1 MERVA
6 SRALTARAGLLGS
19 HILGQVVYR
28 PSATQVATE
37 PLRINKFAAK
47 LAALKRPTRCLSST
61 ADLPERVQQAA
72 ILPAKRD
79 HRIIEQM
86 TPMPSGYPRLHGSRR
101 PSTTECTLRAT
112 SGGTSLN
119 GGETEYE

>member
-19 HILGQVVYR
+19 QSLVKLCIA

-37 PLRINKFAAK
+37 PLRINVDCQTRGLKATHSDA
-47 LAALKRPTRCLSST
+47 LAVLQIYLS
-61 ADLPERVQQAA
+61 AFRQAA

-79 HRIIEQM
+79 HRIIEQI
-86 TPMPSGYPRLHGSRR
+86 TP
-101 PSTTECTLRAT
+101 
-112 SGGTSLN
+112 
-119 GGETEYE
+119 